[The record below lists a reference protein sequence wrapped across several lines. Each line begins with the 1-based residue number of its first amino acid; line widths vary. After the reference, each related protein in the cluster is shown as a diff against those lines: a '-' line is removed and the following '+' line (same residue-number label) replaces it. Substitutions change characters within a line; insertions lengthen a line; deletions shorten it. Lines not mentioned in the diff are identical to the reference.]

1 MRFTNELKKTSTYH
15 HSVWKTQY
23 KMTFKMTYSVTQSDL
38 ASRLNLSDFG
48 ATGRQPQTNF
58 R

>member
-1 MRFTNELKKTSTYH
+1 
-15 HSVWKTQY
+15 
-23 KMTFKMTYSVTQSDL
+23 MTFKMTYSVTQSDL